1 LGNKCGI
8 PQGSILGPLLFP
20 LYINDIPLGINSVSR
35 PILYADDSNILIFG
49 KNIHDLQI
57 KPVTVLYSLSKWFTM
72 DGLLLIKLR

>member
-1 LGNKCGI
+1 M
-8 PQGSILGPLLFP
+8 GPLLFP

>member
-1 LGNKCGI
+1 
-8 PQGSILGPLLFP
+8 LGPLLFP